1 MDKILK
7 LLNDNAHY
15 TDADIAVMLG
25 MEEKDVS
32 EHIRALERNGIIC
45 GYKPVVDWEKEDS
58 TLVTAL
64 IEIKVIPKQDE
75 GFETIAEQ
83 IMMFE
88 EVESVYLM
96 SGGFDLAVM
105 VQGKTFREVAMFVA
119 KRLAPMDSVQ
129 STATHFVLRRYKEMG
144 VKLSSG
150 EEDDRSF
157 VI

>member
-7 LLNDNAHY
+7 LLNENAHY
-15 TDADIAVMLG
+15 TNADIAVMLG
-25 MEEKDVS
+25 IEEREVT
-32 EHIRALERNGIIC
+32 EHIRELEKQGVIC
-45 GYKPVVDWEKEDS
+45 GYKPVVDWDKLDS
-58 TLVTAL
+58 SLVTAL

-75 GFETIAEQ
+75 GFESIAEQ

-105 VQGKTFREVAMFVA
+105 VQGRTFQEVAMFVA

-144 VKLSSG
+144 VGLVSG

-157 VI
+157 II

>member
-1 MDKILK
+1 
-7 LLNDNAHY
+7 
-15 TDADIAVMLG
+15 
-25 MEEKDVS
+25 
-32 EHIRALERNGIIC
+32 
-45 GYKPVVDWEKEDS
+45 
-58 TLVTAL
+58 
-64 IEIKVIPKQDE
+64 
-75 GFETIAEQ
+75 
-83 IMMFE
+83 MFGWN
-88 EVESVYLM
+88 LTWP
-96 SGGFDLAVM
+96 VM